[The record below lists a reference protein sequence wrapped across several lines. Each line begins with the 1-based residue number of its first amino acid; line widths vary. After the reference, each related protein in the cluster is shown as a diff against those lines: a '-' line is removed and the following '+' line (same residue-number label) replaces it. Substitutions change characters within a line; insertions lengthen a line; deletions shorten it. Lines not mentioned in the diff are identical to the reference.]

1 MSSRED
7 RRSPHQ
13 IIKTERTA
21 YIESLPPPVP
31 DWPPD
36 VRIVYEDILDHLFD
50 LGLRINDVK
59 QRCGIGN
66 HNISSRFK
74 HFVGRAPKAHVV
86 YHRVALAKRL
96 LRYKTLSVTQV
107 AFAVGYASPNGLS
120 TTFTR
125 RVSVSPTVFR
135 RNLRRDL

>member
-13 IIKTERTA
+13 IIKTECTA
-21 YIESLPPPVP
+21 YIESLPPPDP

-96 LRYKTLSVTQV
+96 LRYKMLSVTQV

-135 RNLRRDL
+135 GNLRRDL

>member
-1 MSSRED
+1 MAAGKDHRA
-7 RRSPHQ
+7 PHE
-13 IIKTERTA
+13 IIEAKRAA
-21 YIESLPPPVP
+21 YLDALPPPDP
-31 DWPPD
+31 NWPPD

-66 HNISSRFK
+66 NNISCRFR

-86 YHRVALAKRL
+86 HHRVALAKRL
-96 LRYKTLSVTQV
+96 LHHEWLTVAQV
-107 AFAVGYASPNGLS
+107 AFAVGYASPNGFS

-125 RVSVSPTVFR
+125 QVGVPPTAFR
-135 RNLRRDL
+135 RSLRQDL